1 METKETGI
9 NIDEIKKQA
18 IHDDLLTALCL
29 LKKARDIMHE
39 FKESDELI
47 DEQQKALDII
57 QTDLNEH
64 AAHVNEI
71 ISEIM
76 YSRIDNLIQ

>member
-39 FKESDELI
+39 TKDDIEIEED
-47 DEQQKALDII
+47 QRKVLDSI

-64 AAHVNEI
+64 TANINDI
-71 ISEIM
+71 IGSVM
-76 YSRIDNLIQ
+76 YSRIDNLI